1 MTSPLRALIRAAD
14 LPPVWLFFCAL
25 LVWALAR
32 WAPVVDLS
40 HPALE
45 WAGRALIAAGLVVML
60 WSAMWFN
67 RLGTPIIPRRKPTA
81 LIAEGP
87 YRLSRNP
94 IYLADL
100 ALLIGWWMIFAPL
113 SGIVAPPLFW
123 WIVTRRFI
131 EPEEDMLRQVFG
143 AEAEAYF
150 ARVRRWI

>member
-1 MTSPLRALIRAAD
+1 MTPPFRALIRAAD
-14 LPPVWLFFCAL
+14 LPPVWLFMCAL

-32 WAPVVDLS
+32 WAPVLDLS
-40 HPALE
+40 HPTLE
-45 WAGRALIAAGLVVML
+45 WIGRTLIAGGLIVML

-94 IYLADL
+94 IYLADMI
-100 ALLIGWWMIFAPL
+100 LLIGWWLLHPAL
-113 SGIVAPPLFW
+113 SGLVAPPLFW
-123 WIVTRRFI
+123 WIVSRRFI
-131 EPEEDMLRQVFG
+131 EAEEAMLRQVFG

-150 ARVRRWI
+150 AKVRRWI